1 MKKMKNLLLI
11 AEVKAEMDQ
20 DKAKL
25 ASRVLEACPD
35 VSCDSVADALNM
47 PRWKVRL
54 LSKGGRTKC
63 RVVDYHKEEVLKL
76 LQPEFTCQ

>member
-1 MKKMKNLLLI
+1 MNRLLLM

-25 ASRVLEACPD
+25 ANRVLAACPD

-54 LSKGGRTKC
+54 LSKGGRAGRKVT
-63 RVVDYHKEEVLKL
+63 DYHPEEIGKL
-76 LQPEFTCQ
+76 LGVDHV